1 MSQIVTSG
9 DSIKI
14 WETPKYECLHEW
26 FSPLPNSGDM
36 T

>member
-36 T
+36 S